1 MRCLLVRLGRE
12 LGSKQKQAMRNPT
25 FGFPLVCLFMVST
38 SSTHFCLNPAPQ
50 HQPHSLCC
58 GSSYYCLLRNLCGH
72 LTQDSPPFSRH
83 LPGLTCI
90 HVRGTPCI
98 HIRGTPW
105 HHADD
110 RTSGLQL
117 ICVYTYTLLTT
128 TRRGQILFL
137 ALETKFE
144 VL

>member
-12 LGSKQKQAMRNPT
+12 LGSKQKQAMRHPT
-25 FGFPLVCLFMVST
+25 FGFPLVCLSMVST
-38 SSTHFCLNPAPQ
+38 SSPHFCLNPTPQ

-58 GSSYYCLLRNLCGH
+58 GSSYHCLLRNLCG
-72 LTQDSPPFSRH
+72 LTQDSPPFSKH

-90 HVRGTPCI
+90 HIC
-98 HIRGTPW
+98 GTPW
-105 HHADD
+105 HHADE

-117 ICVYTYTLLTT
+117 ICVFIYTPLTK